1 MTPFRFKRGEIWKIR
16 CPNGKETYV
25 RIYRKLMPQYPVWL
39 GRSLINKDVII
50 FMLGDGTASVPSKK
64 LKCEVLYQVK
74 MIGDINSKPIGYGEV
89 IKLVKGKIKVLKKI
103 SPCEQ

>member
-1 MTPFRFKRGEIWKIR
+1 MTLFRFKRGEIWKIR

-25 RIYRKLMPQYPVWL
+25 RIYKKLMPQYEVWL

-50 FMLGDGTASVPSKK
+50 FMQGDGTASVPSKK
-64 LKCEVLYQVK
+64 LKCDIICLVK

-89 IKLVKGKIKVLKKI
+89 IKKVKNKIKVIKRI
-103 SPCEQ
+103 SPCGQ